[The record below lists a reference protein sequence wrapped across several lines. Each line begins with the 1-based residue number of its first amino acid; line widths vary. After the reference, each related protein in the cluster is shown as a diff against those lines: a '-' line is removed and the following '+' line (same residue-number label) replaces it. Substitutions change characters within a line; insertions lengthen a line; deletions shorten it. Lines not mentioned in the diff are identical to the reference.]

1 MAGGRPTD
9 YSPELAEIICERL
22 VSGESL
28 RAIARDP
35 GMPDKTTM
43 LRWLN
48 KHEEFR
54 THYAQARDL
63 QAEGDFDDMEELAAT
78 ATPETVQIVKLQ
90 IDTRKW
96 VLSRKAPKKYGDK
109 ISQEISGPNG
119 SPIQTEEVSDLEKAR
134 RIAFVLMQA
143 AQKQNEST

>member
-1 MAGGRPTD
+1 M
-9 YSPELAEIICERL
+9 
-22 VSGESL
+22 

-48 KHEEFR
+48 KHESFR

-63 QAEGDFDDMEELAAT
+63 QAEGEFDEMEELAAT

-96 VLSRKAPKKYGDK
+96 VLSRKAPKKYGEK
-109 ISQEISGPNG
+109 ITQEISGKDG
-119 SPIQTEEVSDLEKAR
+119 GPIETAEVSEMEKAR
-134 RIAFVLMQA
+134 RIAFFLTQA
-143 AQKQNEST
+143 AQKPNEPA